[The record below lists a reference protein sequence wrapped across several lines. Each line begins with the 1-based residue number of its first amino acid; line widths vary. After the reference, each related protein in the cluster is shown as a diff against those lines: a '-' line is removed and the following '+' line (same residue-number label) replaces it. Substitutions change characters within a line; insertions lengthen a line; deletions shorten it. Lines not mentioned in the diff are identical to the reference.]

1 MNPAHPTIKP
11 RRGFSLLEVLLAT
24 FILGIGLIMIA
35 SVFPVGAN
43 WTRESTE
50 NTIAQ
55 TIALN
60 AVDTIKARY
69 GPNSQDGNHVNKL
82 YLLAPADLSAG
93 QLPNFVGGLGIPLA
107 ERCYQFG
114 SSQPYPAANPNACLY
129 YWTALVRATN
139 PTPGTLPGTSHDLYI
154 FVFRK
159 GEATQ
164 TFSNPPTG
172 ASLVAGTSDTGTL
185 ANYPTYKTAWE
196 PTLVSQPY
204 SAGTGPYNPSKNPPL
219 TGVVPPVGYIG
230 VGVNSGTVFRQT
242 LSINYSNIGNT
253 LATPQPKIRTTSN
266 ENVIYAP
273 AADGTT
279 GSPLIYVYQTTIP
292 F

>member
-1 MNPAHPTIKP
+1 MNLAHPTTRS

-24 FILGIGLIMIA
+24 FILGIGLIMVA

-50 NTIAQ
+50 NSIAQ

-60 AVDTIKARY
+60 AVETIKARY
-69 GPNSQDGNHVNKL
+69 SPNSQDGNHANQL
-82 YLLAPADLSAG
+82 YLVAPSDLAAG
-93 QLPNFVGGLGIPLA
+93 KLPNFVGALGIPLS

-114 SSQPYPAANPNACLY
+114 NPQPYPAANPNACLF

-139 PTPGTLPGTSHDLYI
+139 TPPGVRPGASHDLYI

-164 TFSNPPTG
+164 TFSNPPAG
-172 ASLVAGTSDTGTL
+172 SSLVNGTSDTGSL
-185 ANYPTYKTAWE
+185 PNYPTYKTAWE

-204 SAGTGPYNPSKNPPL
+204 SAGTGPYNSSNNPPL

-230 VGVNSGTVFRQT
+230 VGVTSGTVFRQT
-242 LSINYSNIGNT
+242 LAFNYNNISNT
-253 LATPQPKIRTTSN
+253 LASPRPKLMTAN

-279 GSPLIYVYQTTIP
+279 GSPLVYVYQTTLP